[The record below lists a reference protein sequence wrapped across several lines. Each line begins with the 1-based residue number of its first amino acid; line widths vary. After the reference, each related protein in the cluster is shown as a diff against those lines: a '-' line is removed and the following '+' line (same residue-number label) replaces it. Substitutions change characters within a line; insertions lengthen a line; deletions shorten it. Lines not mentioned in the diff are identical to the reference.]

1 MINVIILSGKMHSGK
16 DTFADKLKLELEDRE
31 DVVYKIAYADSTKSD
46 IVRIIKLILHG
57 KKVEE
62 VMNLMDIGFVYG
74 YSMTQI
80 FNYIKQDLSENSEL
94 KSEFYSLNN
103 KELQPKLKQ
112 FKHYR
117 LIMQTYGTE
126 IRRNLDDKY
135 WINKVLNKIHRIS
148 DDNIG
153 KNVDVIVPDGRF
165 KNEIKLGEDLDSSKY
180 RVFTVRLEAPNN
192 VIKDRIKNDPNDHE
206 EISKKT
212 FSHSSETELDNFEDF
227 DFFVDTT
234 DQDLVESTMKKLLDL
249 TSPGLFKF
257 VEPCFIRKSMF

>member
-1 MINVIILSGKMHSGK
+1 MINVIILSGKLHVGK
-16 DTFADKLKLELEDRE
+16 DTFADKLKLKLEKRGDS
-31 DVVYKIAYADSTKSD
+31 VYKVAYADSTKSD
-46 IVRIIKLILHG
+46 VVRIIKLVLHG
-57 KKVEE
+57 SDVEGIMKV
-62 VMNLMDIGFVYG
+62 MDIGFVYG
-74 YSMTQI
+74 YQMTQI
-80 FNYIKQDLSENSEL
+80 FNYINQDLSENSEL

-192 VIKDRIKNDPNDHE
+192 VIKDRIKNDPHDQE
-206 EISKKT
+206 EISKET
-212 FSHSSETELDNFEDF
+212 FSHSSETELDNFKDF

-234 DQDLVESTMKKLLDL
+234 DQDMVELTMRKLLDL